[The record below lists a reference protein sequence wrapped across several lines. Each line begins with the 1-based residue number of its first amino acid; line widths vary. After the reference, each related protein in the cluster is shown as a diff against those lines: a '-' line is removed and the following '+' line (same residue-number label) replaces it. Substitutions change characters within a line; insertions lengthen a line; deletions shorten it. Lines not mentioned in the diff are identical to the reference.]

1 VDDVSLAEATSML
14 RLSLRRNREILL
26 ASAVRHHRSSEF
38 VALLRL
44 QEDAVA
50 RVVPEPELAAGE
62 AAARH
67 DRLVRWFE
75 AYDIT
80 GGWDLA
86 PSFVRAG
93 LGAEF
98 LDQVLRR
105 VGDDLIDDAVHWLSY
120 AVEAELLL
128 QLLESGT
135 LS

>member
-1 VDDVSLAEATSML
+1 VDDVSLTEATSML
-14 RLSLRRNREILL
+14 RHSLRRNREILL

-38 VALLRL
+38 VSMLSLQDAAL
-44 QEDAVA
+44 A
-50 RVVPEPELAAGE
+50 RVTTDPGLPSRE
-62 AAARH
+62 AAAEH

-93 LGAEF
+93 LGVEF

-105 VGDDLIDDAVHWLSY
+105 VGDELIDDAVHWLSH

-128 QLLESGT
+128 QLMESGT
-135 LS
+135 LG